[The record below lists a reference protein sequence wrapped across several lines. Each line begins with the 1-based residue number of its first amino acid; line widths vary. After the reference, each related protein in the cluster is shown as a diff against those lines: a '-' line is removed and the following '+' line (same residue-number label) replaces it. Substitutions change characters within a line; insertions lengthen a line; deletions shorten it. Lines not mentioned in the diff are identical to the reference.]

1 MKKTWLCKALAVC
14 CVLLAVSLGAIAE
27 AGQIPHTEVEIK
39 YPAIIDV
46 DESVY
51 ANKAYK
57 IGYANWS
64 DENSIAIIVR
74 ESIVEACKY
83 YGLECVVF
91 DNDCDP
97 NKAMANADNAIVM
110 ECDYYLNFNN
120 DEAIN
125 AACAE
130 KLAAAGIP
138 YISIQNAARKGIDPE
153 YHVDNQRA
161 GSICGELLAQ
171 KAKEQWPDEN
181 PVLLVANQWTAG
193 GTFLLRAN
201 SCEEAVKAAYPDIEI
216 YEIETQ
222 SNPET
227 TRQATADF
235 LTAHPEGK
243 ILMWCHIDQNTMG
256 MLAAVRAAGR
266 EDDVLIA
273 SFGANP
279 VAFEELKSD
288 NSPLIGTVAQFSE
301 RFGWDIIPMVIKH
314 LNGEQEPPLETMPP
328 LDIITKDSL
337 YIYYPDA

>member
-1 MKKTWLCKALAVC
+1 MKKTLILMLALLMLSASIF
-14 CVLLAVSLGAIAE
+14 VSAYADE
-27 AGQIPHTEVEIK
+27 EKIPHGDLAIK
-39 YPAIIDV
+39 YPAIIEV
-46 DESVY
+46 DENVF
-51 ANKAYK
+51 ANKSYK

-64 DENSIAIIVR
+64 DENSISIIVR
-74 ESIVEACKY
+74 DSIIDACKY
-83 YGLECVVF
+83 YGLEYVIF

-97 NKAMANADNAIVM
+97 NKAMANADNAITM

-138 YISIQNAARKGIDPE
+138 YISIQNAARPGIDPE

-161 GSICGELLAQ
+161 GGICGDLLAAE
-171 KAKEQWPDEN
+171 AKEKWPDEK
-181 PVLLVANQWTAG
+181 PVLLIANQWTAG

-201 SCEEAVKAAYPDIEI
+201 SCEEAVKAVYPDIEI
-216 YEIETQ
+216 FEIETL

-243 ILMWCHIDQNTMG
+243 ILMWCHVDQNTMG

-266 EDDVLIA
+266 EDDVIIT

-279 VAFEELKSD
+279 VAFEELKNE
-288 NSPLIGTVAQFSE
+288 NSALIGTVAQFSE
-301 RFGWDIIPMVIKH
+301 RFGWDIIPMVIKD
-314 LNGEQEPPLETMPP
+314 LNGEEKPPMETMPP
-328 LDIITKDSL
+328 LDIITKENL
-337 YIYYPDA
+337 YTYYPEA